1 MSKPYVSVLIDTY
14 NHERFIEQAI
24 TSVLEQ
30 DLSMSDVE
38 IVVVDDGSTDRT
50 PEIVRKFEPRL
61 RLVRKPNGGQASAFN
76 TGIPECHGEIIAFLD
91 GDDWWAPEKLRR
103 VVETMEG
110 EPEVGIVGHG
120 YAFAFPDGRRQLHV
134 LREGFRFRAN
144 TLEGAL
150 LLRVRGAFLG
160 TSRIAIRA
168 SVLQQ
173 VLPVPET
180 ITIQADEYLSTV
192 AAALSEVRILPEP
205 LFYYRMHDLNAYQ
218 ISNTDLQR
226 LRRKQKVLAE
236 LARHLN
242 EKLPLCGV
250 AARVVF
256 AITGRVQADADQLRL
271 MLDGGWPWETVKTE
285 WKIYRIVHPEARFSH
300 RVFKSLILLAAL
312 VTTPRGFY
320 SAQRTLARSDLYRR
334 ARERWLPV
342 PEMEH
347 IQKHWR
353 AGS

>member
-24 TSVLEQ
+24 TSVLDQ
-30 DLSMSDVE
+30 DMSMSDVE
-38 IVVVDDGSTDRT
+38 IIVVDDGSTDGT
-50 PEIVRKFEPRL
+50 PEIVRKFEPRV
-61 RLVRKPNGGQASAFN
+61 RLVRKSNDGQASAFN
-76 TGIPECHGEIIAFLD
+76 AGIPECHGEIIAFLD

-103 VVETMEG
+103 VVEAMEA

-120 YAFAFPDGRRQLHV
+120 YTVAYPDGRQEVHV

-144 TLEGAL
+144 NLEGAL

-160 TSRIAIRA
+160 TSRIAVRA
-168 SVLQQ
+168 TVLQK

-205 LFYYRMHDLNAYQ
+205 LFYYRMHDSNAYQ
-218 ISNTDLQR
+218 MTNSDPHR
-226 LRRKQKVLAE
+226 LRRKQRVLAE

-250 AARVVF
+250 ETRVVR

-271 MLDGGWPWETVKTE
+271 MIDGGWPWETLKTE
-285 WKIYRIVHPEARFSH
+285 WEIYRVMFPDSPLSNL
-300 RVFKSLILLAAL
+300 VFKIVTLLPAIAL
-312 VTTPRGFY
+312 PPRFY
-320 SAQRTLARSDLYRR
+320 YSIRQKLSKSDLYLR
-334 ARERWLPV
+334 ARKRWLPI
-342 PEMEH
+342 PEMPH
-347 IQKHWR
+347 LQ
-353 AGS
+353 GD

>member
-30 DLSMSDVE
+30 DMSMSDVE

-50 PEIVRKFEPRL
+50 PEIVRKFEPRV

-205 LFYYRMHDLNAYQ
+205 LFYYRMHDSNAYQ
-218 ISNTDLQR
+218 ILKTDLQR

-236 LARHLN
+236 LARHLD

-285 WKIYRIVHPEARFSH
+285 WKIYEVMFADAPLSHLAFKIMTLLPAIAVPPRFYYGIRQKLS
-300 RVFKSLILLAAL
+300 K
-312 VTTPRGFY
+312 
-320 SAQRTLARSDLYRR
+320 SDLYLR
-334 ARERWLPV
+334 ARKRWLPIS
-342 PEMEH
+342 EMPH
-347 IQKHWR
+347 LQ
-353 AGS
+353 GD

>member
-30 DLSMSDVE
+30 DMSMSDVE

-205 LFYYRMHDLNAYQ
+205 LFYYRMHDSNAYQ
-218 ISNTDLQR
+218 ILKTDLQR

-236 LARHLN
+236 LARHLDGQLRIHGLVDGGHDAARD
-242 EKLPLCGV
+242 ERLDDV
-250 AARVVF
+250 AALDVF
-256 AITGRVQADADQLRL
+256 
-271 MLDGGWPWETVKTE
+271 
-285 WKIYRIVHPEARFSH
+285 H
-300 RVFKSLILLAAL
+300 LLAQLLHGHALRERDLAGRARVDGAL
-312 VTTPRGFY
+312 VLDRGR
-320 SAQRTLARSDLYRR
+320 QDLLPVRLARRGTSDRPVHRR
-334 ARERWLPV
+334 RRGPS
-342 PEMEH
+342 
-347 IQKHWR
+347 R
-353 AGS
+353 DG